1 MCCCGGAEGSSPVNG
16 CSLILAGGGGEGE
29 CDCLAGEPV
38 SGRYTEPVFARNG
51 TTGDSGAGIEGVVGA
66 ADPCGVRGLVRAPP
80 CSRGT
85 AQPGMKPVLPR
96 AGAEGLAAVVESTGD
111 CAGGTAPGGIKIDL
125 FVPRVVSRAGT
136 ADSAGI
142 GAEPR
147 GCGICDAVSGMK
159 IELFFPLPGT

>member
-1 MCCCGGAEGSSPVNG
+1 MCCCGDAEGSSRVNG
-16 CSLILAGGGGEGE
+16 CSVILAGGSGEGE
-29 CDCLAGEPV
+29 GDCLAGKPE
-38 SGRYTEPVFARNG
+38 SGGYTEPVFARNG
-51 TTGDSGAGIEGVVGA
+51 ATGEGATGGNDPWGGA
-66 ADPCGVRGLVRAPP
+66 IGLVRAPP

-85 AQPGMKPVLPR
+85 AQPGMKPELPR
-96 AGAEGLAAVVESTGD
+96 AGAPGFAAVVESRGG

-125 FVPRVVSRAGT
+125 FVSRVVSRAGT